1 LHAPLGKQNI
11 NIDLRFLAHQ
21 SQRLKW
27 AFSITWPEFAKLH
40 MGLVILVKKM
50 LVLINFLLQNTNL
63 VSVLRKIPILCQS
76 LEKSAQILLVMSDRT
91 DTFRELCL
99 ASVVCH
105 RLNFY
110 ITISFGW
117 SSSKIVSG
125 DLSQHPRSPPLRL
138 KVERFWNQNF
148 S

>member
-1 LHAPLGKQNI
+1 
-11 NIDLRFLAHQ
+11 
-21 SQRLKW
+21 
-27 AFSITWPEFAKLH
+27 
-40 MGLVILVKKM
+40 MGLVVLVKKM

-76 LEKSAQILLVMSDRT
+76 LEKYQSCVSPQKNANLVSVLRKIPILCQSLEKYQSCVSPQQNLPQFCWSCLTGLTHFANSD
-91 DTFRELCL
+91 L

-125 DLSQHPRSPPLRL
+125 GLSQHPRSPPLRL
-138 KVERFWNQNF
+138 KVEKF
-148 S
+148 